1 MKTLEQFEKFYQK
14 ELKPEIEIIEME
26 GEKVK
31 RKYSFK
37 SYGVDMATFAVI
49 IIVIAITRGFVP
61 AIPEFVIPICVL
73 LTMLY
78 GIIKPIYIFM
88 KRNLVFDQFNQKYK
102 ETVAKKLIYFIDT
115 DLNYEPKGTM
125 PGDKFMIHTFF
136 LSAKSKGS
144 MTSEDLVHGK
154 FDGRNFLMADVS
166 SSIGISG
173 ESGSA
178 NNRMQFDG
186 VYAIVTIKKSLNGTM
201 HMNYINKI
209 MQPMS
214 EITQGIESFQAKI
227 SQALGGLTGMDEER
241 FNDQFSSGYIQ
252 VQTGDE
258 AFHKMFKV
266 IALEAGDGEEILTEK
281 FRKGLLK
288 IAEESRKTIG
298 LTFKGNELHIAI
310 SGENLFES
318 DVHANI
324 SDENSRFST
333 QNYFRIFETIDRL
346 IQLVD

>member
-1 MKTLEQFEKFYQK
+1 MKTLEQFEKYYQK
-14 ELKPEIEIIEME
+14 ELKPEIEIIEKE

-37 SYGVDMATFAVI
+37 SYGIDMATFAI
-49 IIVIAITRGFVP
+49 IITIIAITRDFVP
-61 AIPEFVIPICVL
+61 EIPELVIPICVL

-78 GIIKPIYIFM
+78 GIIKPIYIYM

-102 ETVAKKLIYFIDT
+102 ETVAKKLIYFIDP

-125 PGDKFMIHTFF
+125 PADKFVIHTFF
-136 LSAKSKGS
+136 LAAKSKGS

-166 SSIGISG
+166 SSITISG
-173 ESGSA
+173 SGSSA

-186 VYAIVTIKKSLNGTM
+186 AYAIVTIKKSLNGTM
-201 HMNYINKI
+201 HLNYVNKI
-209 MQPMS
+209 MQPIS

-227 SQALGGLTGMDEER
+227 SQALGGLTGMDEAR
-241 FNDQFSSGYIQ
+241 FNNQFSPGYIQ

-258 AFHKMFKV
+258 AFQKMFKV
-266 IALEAGDGEEILTEK
+266 IAREAGDGEEILTEK

-288 IAEESRKTIG
+288 IAEESGKTIG
-298 LTFKGNELHIAI
+298 LTFSGYELHIAI
-310 SGENLFES
+310 TGENLFET

-324 SDENSRFST
+324 SDEKSRLST
-333 QNYFRIFETIDRL
+333 HNYYRIFETIDQVIR
-346 IQLVD
+346 LVD